1 MGGNTYSRRNY
12 ADKELRKLI
21 KKISGWQSPFIVG
34 KIFENKKQW
43 RAHIS
48 RYLDKDS
55 CQRFYYMLEDEHHCH
70 HCKTVLG
77 MESYSYA
84 GWNRGFSKYCP
95 SCTTNGVWRKN
106 QSSEQLLKRG
116 KNISKAKINFYS
128 TEHGQKTAKTNG
140 GKISKSLKAFHKTNA
155 GAKARQRSAIINSKI
170 MRTRILNGEFTP
182 NSNNRNTH
190 WDSYYK
196 DKKYRSSWEAL
207 YQYFDPSAE
216 YETLRIPYIFENKE
230 YIYIVDFVN
239 HITKTAIEVKPREL
253 TKDKKTQSKI
263 LALKEWCKNN
273 NYTFVLADKEFLLS
287 HTSYIDYALFDKDT
301 ANKIRTL
308 YEQNKN

>member
-1 MGGNTYSRRNY
+1 MGSNTYNRKNY
-12 ADKELRKLI
+12 TNKELHKLI
-21 KKISGWQSPFIVG
+21 EKISGWQSPFVEG
-34 KIFENKKQW
+34 KMFETEKQW

-55 CQRFYYMLEDEHHCH
+55 CQRFYYMLEDKHYCH
-70 HCKTVLG
+70 YCKTELG
-77 MESYSYA
+77 IESYSYS

-95 SCTTNGVWRKN
+95 ACTTNGVWRKN
-106 QSSEQLLKRG
+106 QSYEKLLKRG
-116 KNISKAKINFYS
+116 KHISESKRKFYS
-128 TEHGQKTAKTNG
+128 TEHGQKTAKENG
-140 GKISKSLKAFHKTNA
+140 QKISKSLKTFHNTSA
-155 GAKARQRSAIINSKI
+155 GGKARKRSAIINSKL
-170 MRTRILNGEFTP
+170 MRNRILNGEFTP

-190 WDSYYK
+190 WDSQYK

-207 YQYFDPSAE
+207 YQYLDPDAK

-230 YIYIVDFVN
+230 CIYIVDFVN
-239 HITKTAIEVKPREL
+239 HNTKTAIEVKPREL
-253 TKDKKTQSKI
+253 TKDKKTQFKI

-273 NYTFVLADKEFLLS
+273 NYTFVLADEEFLLS
-287 HTSYIDYALFDKDT
+287 HTSHIDYALFDKNT